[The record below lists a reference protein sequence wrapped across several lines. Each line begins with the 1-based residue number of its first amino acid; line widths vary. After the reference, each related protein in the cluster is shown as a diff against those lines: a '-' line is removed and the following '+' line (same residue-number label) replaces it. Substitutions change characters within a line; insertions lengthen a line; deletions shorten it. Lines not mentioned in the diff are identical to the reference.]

1 MNPDLRKVEPFED
14 RRSGVELRVGIDLG
28 TSQSSIS
35 AAGGGRAVVASFV
48 GWPVDSIAERLVGRD
63 PLVGVEALEK
73 RSMLDLHRP
82 LEHGVIK
89 RGSPR
94 EVEAIRAIVRRLLV
108 EVGAEEA
115 SSVQAVLGVPAEALR
130 VNRQE
135 LRQALAGIVDRLM
148 IVSEP
153 FAVGYGEEALLHS
166 LVVDLGAGT
175 TDLCVLQGRLPTERD
190 QRTLSIAGDSIDRHL
205 LEAIQARYPEASL
218 SIHTVRRWK
227 EEHGFVG
234 DDSAAVIV
242 EAPIEGRPT
251 KLDIGR
257 EMRAACG
264 ALVPPVVETMT
275 ELVARVEP
283 DFQERVRQNV
293 ILAGCTSRIR
303 GLAAEIER
311 RLLELGGGRVRV
323 VDDPVFA
330 GSDGGLAIA
339 LDAPESDWH
348 RLPKVVHG

>member
-1 MNPDLRKVEPFED
+1 MNPNIRKVEAFEE
-14 RRSGVELRVGIDLG
+14 RRSGGDLRVGIDLG

-35 AAGGGRAVVASFV
+35 AAGGRHAVVASFV
-48 GWPVDSIAERLVGRD
+48 GWPVDSIAERLVG
-63 PLVGVEALEK
+63 PHPMVGTEALEK
-73 RSMLDLHRP
+73 RSMLDLDRP

-89 RGSPR
+89 RGSGR
-94 EVEAIRAIVRRLLV
+94 EVEAIRAIVRRLLT
-108 EVGAEEA
+108 EVGADRSTEVEA
-115 SSVQAVLGVPAEALR
+115 VVGVPAEALR

-135 LRQALAGIVDRLM
+135 LRQALAGVVDRLM

-153 FAVGYGEEALLHS
+153 FAVGYGMDALLHS

-175 TDLCVLQGRLPTERD
+175 TDLCVLQGRLPAERD
-190 QRTLSIAGDSIDRHL
+190 QRTLTVAGNSIDRHL
-205 LEAIQARYPEASL
+205 LEAIQARYPEATL

-242 EAPIEGRPT
+242 EAPIDGRPT

-264 ALVPPVVETMT
+264 AVVPPVVETVI
-275 ELVARVEP
+275 ELVSRVEP

-303 GLAAEIER
+303 GLETEIER
-311 RLLELGGGRVRV
+311 RLLEFGGGRLRRV
-323 VDDPVFA
+323 TDPVYA

-339 LDAPESDWH
+339 LDATETDWQ
-348 RLPKVVHG
+348 RLPKVMHG